1 MTRGVNFS
9 YIASLYDEYLNSMY
23 SYAIHMGFNEQTA
36 MDAIHDVF
44 YKLCINQSVLNNI
57 SNHKSYL
64 LRALRNRLIDIN
76 RSDRIQTVEN
86 TKKEED
92 AEKLT
97 FMLNVTVEDELIER
111 EAQDEIRHKVEE
123 YLKKLSDRQRE
134 IIYLRFIEEHSYEE
148 IAEIMNIS
156 VESSRNLISKS
167 LSKLKNQN
175 LLTYIY

>member
-9 YIASLYDEYLNSMY
+9 YIASLYDEYLNRMY

-44 YKLCINQSVLNNI
+44 YKLCINQSALNNI

-97 FMLNVTVEDELIER
+97 FMLNVTVEDELIEK

>member
-1 MTRGVNFS
+1 
-9 YIASLYDEYLNSMY
+9 MY

-76 RSDRIQTVEN
+76 RSDRIQAVEN

-97 FMLNVTVEDELIER
+97 FMLNVTVEDELIEK

>member
-1 MTRGVNFS
+1 
-9 YIASLYDEYLNSMY
+9 MY

-97 FMLNVTVEDELIER
+97 FMLNVTVEDELIEK

-123 YLKKLSDRQRE
+123 YLK
-134 IIYLRFIEEHSYEE
+134 
-148 IAEIMNIS
+148 N
-156 VESSRNLISKS
+156 
-167 LSKLKNQN
+167 
-175 LLTYIY
+175 

>member
-1 MTRGVNFS
+1 MTMGVNFS

-23 SYAIHMGFNEQTA
+23 SYAIHMGFNEQTV

-97 FMLNVTVEDELIER
+97 FMLNVTVEDELIEK

>member
-1 MTRGVNFS
+1 
-9 YIASLYDEYLNSMY
+9 
-23 SYAIHMGFNEQTA
+23 
-36 MDAIHDVF
+36 
-44 YKLCINQSVLNNI
+44 
-57 SNHKSYL
+57 
-64 LRALRNRLIDIN
+64 
-76 RSDRIQTVEN
+76 
-86 TKKEED
+86 
-92 AEKLT
+92 
-97 FMLNVTVEDELIER
+97 MLNVTVEDELIEK